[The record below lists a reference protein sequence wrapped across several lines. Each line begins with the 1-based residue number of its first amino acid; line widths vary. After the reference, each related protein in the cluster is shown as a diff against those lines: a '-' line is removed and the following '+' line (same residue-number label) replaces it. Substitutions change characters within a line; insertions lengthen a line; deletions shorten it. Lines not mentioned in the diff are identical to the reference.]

1 MGEAAL
7 SYTLVSAHALTFPGT
22 GETCDMNKRLTQPLS
37 DPAVWWL
44 TTLLILAAGFALRG
58 FDLMSLHIFI
68 DEPLHIGRAQE
79 ISTGVNLFAGLDQNK
94 WFYEFFL
101 ALFRPNQAT
110 GYWIG
115 RWVSALWGLVSVA
128 SCIALGRVIGGR
140 RVGLLAGMI
149 YAVLPLATFHERQAL
164 VDPMMTAATTFS
176 MVVTFH
182 LLRRP
187 RWWHGALLTLAFV
200 VARLTKPAMLPFL
213 ILPLVAFAL
222 FIPPQRRSSNL
233 LKALGMWAAAV
244 AITLGAAELVYFLAA
259 RAGVFPR
266 ETLQVSLA
274 NTVLEKLHDPGVIEG
289 VMGDLGVLA
298 EIHVLYVGWLVLALA
313 ALACLWAILAPRK
326 RWRETLY
333 LLIPGLLFA
342 AMPLLAT
349 RPTRTG
355 EIASRYLLL
364 DASALVTLAALGL
377 SLTLE
382 RLPRQVAR
390 WALPVLVGAL
400 LVFPLQ
406 FNLTLIRDPLDLHFT
421 RYDRR
426 VYVDEYWIN
435 NYQGLANEINADS
448 TDPIILVYP
457 PNYDFPIKKLVSF
470 PVVALNEP
478 WPLTPE
484 KADHLITDLNLS
496 QNQYVDLVL
505 YDPFFGDPRRLVS
518 RELQQVA
525 YPIGPE
531 EWHGMLYF
539 QPYITG
545 SDDLEMQPMK
555 GEFEG
560 VIALEAGMVEPQ
572 AAPGGVVRMAFQ
584 WRSPVPIE
592 DSFKVFTHI
601 VSPDGELVAQLDDI
615 PGDGLYPTDTWEPGQ
630 PIVDRYAIR
639 LPEDIPPGRYEVRVG
654 LYDEASGLRLRVTA
668 GEGDPLEGYVIGGY
682 VEVTE

>member
-1 MGEAAL
+1 MN
-7 SYTLVSAHALTFPGT
+7 P
-22 GETCDMNKRLTQPLS
+22 DMNERLSQPAS
-37 DPAVWWL
+37 NIAAWWL
-44 TTLLILAAGFALRG
+44 VALLILGAGFALRG
-58 FDLMSLHIFI
+58 VDLMSLQVFV

-94 WFYEFFL
+94 WLYGFFL
-101 ALFRPNQAT
+101 ALFKPNPAT

-115 RWVSALWGLVSVA
+115 RWVSGLWGLFSIA
-128 SCIALGRVIGGR
+128 LCIALGRVIDGR
-140 RVGLLAGMI
+140 RVGLLAGLL
-149 YAVLPLATFHERQAL
+149 YAVVPLATFHERQAL

-182 LLRRP
+182 LIRRP
-187 RWWHGALLTLAFV
+187 RWWHGVLLTLAFV

-213 ILPLVAFAL
+213 PLPLVAFAL
-222 FIPPQRRSSNL
+222 FIRPRSRLRDL
-233 LKALGMWAAAV
+233 LKASGMWAAAV
-244 AITLGAAELVYFLAA
+244 AITLGATELVYVLAA

-266 ETLQVSLA
+266 EVLQVSLA
-274 NTVLEKLHDPGVIEG
+274 NTVLEKLHDPDVIAGVLD
-289 VMGDLGVLA
+289 DLGVLA
-298 EIHVLYVGWLVLALA
+298 EIHILYVGWLILALV

-333 LLIPGLLFA
+333 LLIPGLLFT

-355 EIASRYLLL
+355 EIASRYLLMDL
-364 DASALVTLAALGL
+364 SALVTLAALGL
-377 SLTLE
+377 SLGLE
-382 RLPRQVAR
+382 RLPKQVSR
-390 WALPVLVGAL
+390 WALPVGVAAL
-400 LVFPLQ
+400 LVFPLR
-406 FNLTLIRDPLDLHFT
+406 FNRTLLRDPLAPHFT

-426 VYVDEYWIN
+426 VYIDEYWIK
-435 NYQGLANEINADS
+435 NYQGLADEMNANP
-448 TDPIILVYP
+448 TDRTVLVYP
-457 PNYDFPIKKLVSF
+457 PNYDFPMKEVVPF

-478 WPLTPE
+478 WPLTPQ
-484 KADHLITDLNLS
+484 KADHLIADLNLPEDA
-496 QNQYVDLVL
+496 YVDLVL

-518 RELQQVA
+518 REMQKVA

-531 EWHGMLYF
+531 EWHGMLYY

-545 SDDLEMQPMK
+545 SDELEMQPMK

-572 AAPGGVVRMAFQ
+572 SSPGGVVRMAFQ

-601 VSPDGELVAQLDDI
+601 VDPDGQIVAQHDDI

-630 PIVDRYAIR
+630 AIVDRYAIR
-639 LPEDIPPGRYEVRVG
+639 LPEDIPPGRYEVRIG
-654 LYDEASGLRLRVTA
+654 LYDEVQGLRLRVTA
-668 GEGDPLEGYVIGGY
+668 GEGDPLEGYLTAGF
-682 VEVTE
+682 VEVGE